1 MLLGI
6 DTATRLISIALYDG
20 QQVLAEQTWQS
31 YNNHTRQL
39 APAIFQ
45 MMESAEVEMSQ
56 LTAFAACIGPGS
68 YTGLRIGVAMAK
80 GLAAARRV
88 PLVGLSSFEILAAGQ
103 PYYGSGNALI
113 IVVPAGRN
121 RVIVKTYRWR
131 KGQWNSGRA
140 EPKLMDWD
148 TLIAQVDGP
157 AYITGEIDEQGLTR
171 LADAPQL
178 TLVPAAHRL
187 RRAGFLAQNAWDLL
201 QNTENR
207 AIFAPARLTPLYIKT
222 EDSPSNASVPT
233 PTSEEK

>member
-6 DTATRLISIALYDG
+6 DTASRLISIALYDG

-56 LTAFAACIGPGS
+56 ITALAACTGPGS

-103 PYYGSGNALI
+103 PYYGGSSALI
-113 IVVPAGRN
+113 TVVPAGRG

-131 KGQWNSGRA
+131 KGQWSSGRS
-140 EPKLMDWD
+140 EPTLMSWD
-148 TLIAQVDGP
+148 ALLAQVDGP
-157 AYITGEIDEQGLTR
+157 AYITGEIDEQGLAR
-171 LADAPQL
+171 LTEAPQL
-178 TLVPAAHRL
+178 TLIPAAHRL
-187 RRAGFLAQNAWDLL
+187 RRAGFLAQNAWELL
-201 QNTENR
+201 QNTANR
-207 AIFAPARLTPLYIKT
+207 AIFAPARLTPLYVKT
-222 EDSPSNASVPT
+222 DDSPAEGVT
-233 PTSEEK
+233 PAQEES